1 MSEYLSS
8 LPMNVTEWHVW
19 NLTKDAQTSDGFH
32 FLSDVNIMKAFL
44 LLHVAHLLKEN
55 GAMTIS

>member
-8 LPMNVTEWHVW
+8 LPM